1 MRTLF
6 RPLILALLLSAT
18 GWAHALAPTDEY
30 IRQYSER
37 ILEDGDITIAGQ
49 RIASTTLLP
58 DFYARRGFV
67 PVWTARARFEEL
79 LELLRLAED
88 HGLNPDDYHYPT
100 LASLPDSM
108 SPDQT
113 AARDVLATDAL
124 IRFAHHLHLGK
135 VDPARLDPDW
145 NLDRRMSED
154 ESVDILEQAVAAPSL
169 TRFVDTRLAPDSAFY
184 AGLRQALARYRA
196 LAGAGGWPLVPNG
209 PTLHPG
215 DQDARVLALRTRLAV
230 TDPALDPNLA
240 VTDPAL
246 DPNLADPTLFDA
258 GLAAAVERFQR
269 QHGLDVDGVV
279 GSRTMEALNVPV
291 EARIDQL
298 RVNLE
303 RTRWVFRD
311 LESRFL
317 VVNIAGFEA
326 YLMDNG
332 QVVWDS
338 RVQVGKPYRKT
349 PVFKEKMTYLVL
361 SPTWTVPPTILK
373 EDVIPK
379 IRKNPSYLAENN
391 MVLLDRA
398 GQRVDLGTV
407 DLKSIGPN
415 NFPYTVRQEPGPKNA
430 LGRIKFMLPNKHA
443 VYLHDTPNRSLFH
456 RAERTTSSGCIR
468 VQEPMSLAATL
479 LGDPVAWIEAK
490 IEERIA
496 RAQNE
501 TVTLKNPVMV
511 YLMYWTSVP
520 DGKGDARFFSDVYS
534 RDQAVLDALGQ
545 PFGFNDLRQVVRPD
559 RG

>member
-1 MRTLF
+1 MRTFF
-6 RPLILALLLSAT
+6 RPLILALLCVT
-18 GWAHALAPTDEY
+18 NMAHALAPTDEY

-37 ILEDGDITIAGQ
+37 VLEDGDITIAGQ

-79 LELLRLAED
+79 LELLRSAEG
-88 HGLNPDDYHYPT
+88 HGLDPDDYHYPT
-100 LASLPDSM
+100 LAFWPDGM

-124 IRFAHHLHLGK
+124 IRFAYHLHLGK

-154 ESVDILEQAVAAPSL
+154 ESVAILEQAVAAPSL
-169 TRFVDTRLAPDSAFY
+169 TGFVDTGLAPDSAFY
-184 AGLRQALARYRA
+184 TGLREALVRYRA
-196 LAGAGGWPLVPNG
+196 LARDGGWPLVPNG

-215 DQDARVLALRTRLAV
+215 DQDARVRALRARLTA
-230 TDPALDPNLA
+230 TDPALDPNL
-240 VTDPAL
+240 VETDLAL
-246 DPNLADPTLFDA
+246 DPKLADPTLFDA

-311 LESRFL
+311 LESRFM

-326 YLMDNG
+326 YMMDNG

-398 GQRVDLGTV
+398 GQQVELSTIDLE
-407 DLKSIGPN
+407 SIRPN

-443 VYLHDTPNRSLFH
+443 VYLHDTPNRSLFN

-468 VQEPMSLAATL
+468 VQKPITLAATL
-479 LGDPVAWIEAK
+479 LGDPVAWNEAK

-501 TVTLKNPVMV
+501 TVNLKNPVMV
-511 YLMYWTSVP
+511 YLMYWTGVP

-534 RDQAVLDALGQ
+534 RDQVVLDALGQ
-545 PFGFNDLRQVVRPD
+545 PFRFNDLQQVVRLD
-559 RG
+559 RAR